1 MSAGMLAGRI
11 RARRDLFAL
20 RRELSRE
27 STFVTGFTAKKKKAS
42 QFCDLV
48 RRSIQMDDFRIM
60 NAIAPSAQPPAE
72 AADTPKAIELS
83 EQTPLS
89 GFDRKQRQVEAGEIS
104 DVGASI
110 ALVGQGRPSDAAA
123 ANYGA
128 AAAVGWEETKAVA
141 RADED
146 DAYASGLLAESADA
160 AEKGVHLGERVHERL
175 VDQRRAMEGAG
186 YLLTDLR
193 RIRTEAGAFLEEV
206 RRRKTRRRNCLVG
219 VAALLSV
226 VDAGLFYALC
236 KGHGSF
242 WGS

>member
-1 MSAGMLAGRI
+1 
-11 RARRDLFAL
+11 
-20 RRELSRE
+20 
-27 STFVTGFTAKKKKAS
+27 
-42 QFCDLV
+42 
-48 RRSIQMDDFRIM
+48 MDDNFRIM
-60 NAIAPSAQPPAE
+60 NAIAPTEPAQQSTEP
-72 AADTPKAIELS
+72 TRKTIELS

-89 GFDRKQRQVEAGEIS
+89 GFDRKQKQVEAGEIS

-110 ALVGQGRPSDAAA
+110 ARVGDRGRQSDAAA

-128 AAAVGWEETKAVA
+128 AVGWEETKADA

-160 AEKGVHLGERVHERL
+160 AEKGVHFGERVHSRL
-175 VDQRRAMEGAG
+175 VNQRRQMEGSR

-193 RIRTEAGAFLEEV
+193 RIRTDAGAFLEEV
-206 RRRKTRRRNCLVG
+206 RRRKMRRRNCLVG
-219 VAALLSV
+219 VAAVLSV

>member
-1 MSAGMLAGRI
+1 
-11 RARRDLFAL
+11 
-20 RRELSRE
+20 
-27 STFVTGFTAKKKKAS
+27 
-42 QFCDLV
+42 
-48 RRSIQMDDFRIM
+48 MDDNFRIM
-60 NAIAPSAQPPAE
+60 NAIAPTEPAQQSTEP
-72 AADTPKAIELS
+72 TRKTIELS

-89 GFDRKQRQVEAGEIS
+89 GFDRKQKQVEAGEIS

-110 ALVGQGRPSDAAA
+110 ARVGDRGRQSDAAA

-128 AAAVGWEETKAVA
+128 AVGWEETKADA

-160 AEKGVHLGERVHERL
+160 AEKGVHFGERVHSRL
-175 VDQRRAMEGAG
+175 VDQRRQMEGSR

-206 RRRKTRRRNCLVG
+206 RRRKMRRRNCLVG
-219 VAALLSV
+219 VAAVLSV

>member
-1 MSAGMLAGRI
+1 
-11 RARRDLFAL
+11 
-20 RRELSRE
+20 
-27 STFVTGFTAKKKKAS
+27 
-42 QFCDLV
+42 
-48 RRSIQMDDFRIM
+48 MDDNFRIM
-60 NAIAPSAQPPAE
+60 NAIAPTEPAQQSTEP
-72 AADTPKAIELS
+72 TRKTIELS

-89 GFDRKQRQVEAGEIS
+89 GFDRKQKQVEAGEIS

-110 ALVGQGRPSDAAA
+110 ARVGDRGRQSDAAA

-128 AAAVGWEETKAVA
+128 AVGWEETKADA

-160 AEKGVHLGERVHERL
+160 AEKGVHFGERVHSRL
-175 VDQRRAMEGAG
+175 VDQRRQMEGSR

-193 RIRTEAGAFLEEV
+193 RIRTDAGAFLEEV
-206 RRRKTRRRNCLVG
+206 RRRKMRRRNCLVG
-219 VAALLSV
+219 VAAVLSV

-242 WGS
+242 WGSYCCSR

>member
-1 MSAGMLAGRI
+1 
-11 RARRDLFAL
+11 
-20 RRELSRE
+20 
-27 STFVTGFTAKKKKAS
+27 
-42 QFCDLV
+42 
-48 RRSIQMDDFRIM
+48 MDDFRIM

-110 ALVGQGRPSDAAA
+110 ERVGLQGQPRAPAAS
-123 ANYGA
+123 YGA
-128 AAAVGWEETKAVA
+128 AAAVGWEETKAAA

-146 DAYASGLLAESADA
+146 DNYASGLLAESADA
-160 AEKGVHLGERVHERL
+160 AEKGVRLGARVHERL
-175 VDQRRAMEGAG
+175 VDQRRQMEGAG

-193 RIRTEAGAFLEEV
+193 RIRTDAGAFLEEV
-206 RRRKTRRRNCLVG
+206 RRRKMRRRNCLVG
-219 VAALLSV
+219 VAAVLSV
-226 VDAGLFYALC
+226 VDVLLFYALC

-242 WGS
+242 WGA

>member
-1 MSAGMLAGRI
+1 
-11 RARRDLFAL
+11 
-20 RRELSRE
+20 
-27 STFVTGFTAKKKKAS
+27 
-42 QFCDLV
+42 
-48 RRSIQMDDFRIM
+48 MDDNFRIM
-60 NAIAPSAQPPAE
+60 NAIAPTEPAQQSTEP
-72 AADTPKAIELS
+72 TRKTIELS

-89 GFDRKQRQVEAGEIS
+89 GFDRKQKQVEAGEIS

-110 ALVGQGRPSDAAA
+110 ARVGQGRPSPAAA
-123 ANYGA
+123 TPASYG
-128 AAAVGWEETKAVA
+128 AAAVGWEETKAAA

-146 DAYASGLLAESADA
+146 DNYASGLLAESADA
-160 AEKGVHLGERVHERL
+160 AEKGVHLGEHVHSRL
-175 VDQRRAMEGAG
+175 VDQRRQMEGSR

-242 WGS
+242 WGGA

>member
-1 MSAGMLAGRI
+1 
-11 RARRDLFAL
+11 
-20 RRELSRE
+20 
-27 STFVTGFTAKKKKAS
+27 
-42 QFCDLV
+42 
-48 RRSIQMDDFRIM
+48 MDDLRLM
-60 NAIAPSAQPPAE
+60 NAIAPTSAQPQQEPARK
-72 AADTPKAIELS
+72 TIVLS

-89 GFDRKQRQVEAGEIS
+89 GFDRKQKQVEAGEIA
-104 DVGASI
+104 DVGACI
-110 ALVGQGRPSDAAA
+110 ARVGQGRPRAAPA
-123 ANYGA
+123 ASYGA
-128 AAAVGWEETKAVA
+128 AAAVGWEETKAAA

-160 AEKGVHLGERVHERL
+160 AEKGVRLGERVHERL

-186 YLLTDLR
+186 SLLTDLR

-242 WGS
+242 WGTSPNFFSKPQTPRKSDSPSQN

>member
-1 MSAGMLAGRI
+1 
-11 RARRDLFAL
+11 
-20 RRELSRE
+20 
-27 STFVTGFTAKKKKAS
+27 
-42 QFCDLV
+42 
-48 RRSIQMDDFRIM
+48 MDDNFRIM
-60 NAIAPSAQPPAE
+60 NAIAPTEPAQQSEP
-72 AADTPKAIELS
+72 TRKAIELS

-89 GFDRKQRQVEAGEIS
+89 GFDRKQKQVEAGEIS

-110 ALVGQGRPSDAAA
+110 ARVGDRGRQSDAAA

-128 AAAVGWEETKAVA
+128 AVGWEETKADA

-160 AEKGVHLGERVHERL
+160 AEKGVHFGERVHSRL
-175 VDQRRAMEGAG
+175 VNQRRQMEGSR

-193 RIRTEAGAFLEEV
+193 RIRTDAGAFLEEV
-206 RRRKTRRRNCLVG
+206 RRRKMRRRRCLVG
-219 VAALLSV
+219 VAALLSL

-242 WGS
+242 WGD

>member
-1 MSAGMLAGRI
+1 
-11 RARRDLFAL
+11 
-20 RRELSRE
+20 
-27 STFVTGFTAKKKKAS
+27 
-42 QFCDLV
+42 
-48 RRSIQMDDFRIM
+48 MDDNFRIM
-60 NAIAPSAQPPAE
+60 NAIAPTEPAQQSTEP
-72 AADTPKAIELS
+72 TRKTIELS

-89 GFDRKQRQVEAGEIS
+89 GFDRKQKQVEAGEIS

-110 ALVGQGRPSDAAA
+110 ARVGDRGRQSDAAA

-128 AAAVGWEETKAVA
+128 AVGWEETKADA

-146 DAYASGLLAESADA
+146 DNYASGLLAESADA
-160 AEKGVHLGERVHERL
+160 AEKGVHFGERVHSRL
-175 VDQRRAMEGAG
+175 VDQRRQMEGSR

-193 RIRTEAGAFLEEV
+193 RIRTDAGAFLEEV
-206 RRRKTRRRNCLVG
+206 RRRKMRRRNCLVG
-219 VAALLSV
+219 VAAVLSV

>member
-1 MSAGMLAGRI
+1 
-11 RARRDLFAL
+11 
-20 RRELSRE
+20 
-27 STFVTGFTAKKKKAS
+27 
-42 QFCDLV
+42 
-48 RRSIQMDDFRIM
+48 MDDNFRIM
-60 NAIAPSAQPPAE
+60 NAIAPTEPAQQSTEP
-72 AADTPKAIELS
+72 TRKAIELS

-89 GFDRKQRQVEAGEIS
+89 GFDRKQKQVEAGEIS

-110 ALVGQGRPSDAAA
+110 ARVGQGRQSDAATPS
-123 ANYGA
+123 YG
-128 AAAVGWEETKAVA
+128 AAAVGWEETKAAA

-146 DAYASGLLAESADA
+146 DNYASGLLAESADA
-160 AEKGVHLGERVHERL
+160 AEKGVHFGERVHSRL
-175 VDQRRAMEGAG
+175 VEQRRAMEGAG

-242 WGS
+242 WG

>member
-1 MSAGMLAGRI
+1 
-11 RARRDLFAL
+11 
-20 RRELSRE
+20 
-27 STFVTGFTAKKKKAS
+27 
-42 QFCDLV
+42 
-48 RRSIQMDDFRIM
+48 MDDLRLM
-60 NAIAPSAQPPAE
+60 DAIAPPTTSAQPPAE
-72 AADTPKAIELS
+72 PPKAVELS

-89 GFDRKQRQVEAGEIS
+89 GFDRKQKQVEAGEIS

-110 ALVGQGRPSDAAA
+110 ARVGQGRQSDAAA

-128 AAAVGWEETKAVA
+128 AAAGGWEETKAAA

-160 AEKGVHLGERVHERL
+160 AEKGVHFGERVHSRL
-175 VDQRRAMEGAG
+175 VNQRRQMEGSR

-193 RIRTEAGAFLEEV
+193 RIRTDAGAFLEEV
-206 RRRKTRRRNCLVG
+206 RRRKMRRRRCLVG
-219 VAALLSV
+219 VAALLSL

-242 WGS
+242 WGD

>member
-1 MSAGMLAGRI
+1 
-11 RARRDLFAL
+11 
-20 RRELSRE
+20 
-27 STFVTGFTAKKKKAS
+27 
-42 QFCDLV
+42 
-48 RRSIQMDDFRIM
+48 MDDNFRIM
-60 NAIAPSAQPPAE
+60 NAIAPTEPAQQSTEP
-72 AADTPKAIELS
+72 TRKAIELS

-89 GFDRKQRQVEAGEIS
+89 GFDRKQKQVEAGEIS

-110 ALVGQGRPSDAAA
+110 ARVGDRGRQSDAAA

-128 AAAVGWEETKAVA
+128 AVGWEETKADA

-160 AEKGVHLGERVHERL
+160 AEKGVHFGERVHSRL
-175 VDQRRAMEGAG
+175 VDQRRQMEGSR

-193 RIRTEAGAFLEEV
+193 RIRTDAGAFLEEV
-206 RRRKTRRRNCLVG
+206 RRRKMRRRNCLVG
-219 VAALLSV
+219 VAAVLSV

>member
-1 MSAGMLAGRI
+1 
-11 RARRDLFAL
+11 
-20 RRELSRE
+20 
-27 STFVTGFTAKKKKAS
+27 
-42 QFCDLV
+42 
-48 RRSIQMDDFRIM
+48 MDDFRIM

-89 GFDRKQRQVEAGEIS
+89 GFDRKQKQVEAGEIS

-110 ALVGQGRPSDAAA
+110 ARVGDRGRQSDAAA

-128 AAAVGWEETKAVA
+128 AVGWEETKADA

-146 DAYASGLLAESADA
+146 DNYASGVLAESADA
-160 AEKGVHLGERVHERL
+160 AEKGVHFGERVHSRL
-175 VDQRRAMEGAG
+175 VDQRRQMEGSR

-206 RRRKTRRRNCLVG
+206 RRRKMRRRNCLVG

-242 WGS
+242 WG

>member
-1 MSAGMLAGRI
+1 MRLVLDR
-11 RARRDLFAL
+11 L
-20 RRELSRE
+20 R
-27 STFVTGFTAKKKKAS
+27 
-42 QFCDLV
+42 
-48 RRSIQMDDFRIM
+48 MDDNFRIM
-60 NAIAPSAQPPAE
+60 NAIAPTEPAQQSTEP
-72 AADTPKAIELS
+72 TRKAIELS

-89 GFDRKQRQVEAGEIS
+89 GFDRKQKQVEAGEIS

-110 ALVGQGRPSDAAA
+110 DRVGDRGRQSGAAA
-123 ANYGA
+123 ASSYG
-128 AAAVGWEETKAVA
+128 AAAVGWEETKADA

-146 DAYASGLLAESADA
+146 DNYASGLLAESADA
-160 AEKGVHLGERVHERL
+160 AEKGVHFGERVHSRL
-175 VDQRRAMEGAG
+175 VDQRRQMEGSR

-206 RRRKTRRRNCLVG
+206 RRRRMRRRNCLVG